1 MSNEDIII
9 EKLLKDD
16 EEFKNIYYEHRLLD
30 EKVADLENKDE
41 LTKQEE
47 LEVKQLKKLKLALKD
62 KMQQIIYTFKNK

>member
-30 EKVADLENKDE
+30 EKVTDLENKDE

>member
-30 EKVADLENKDE
+30 EKVADLENRDE

-47 LEVKQLKKLKLALKD
+47 LEVKQLKKVKLALKD
-62 KMQQIIYTFKNK
+62 KMQHIIYTHKNK

>member
-62 KMQQIIYTFKNK
+62 KMQQIIYTSKNK

>member
-1 MSNEDIII
+1 MSNEDVII

-41 LTKQEE
+41 LSRQEE
-47 LEVKQLKKLKLALKD
+47 LEIKQLKKVKLALKD
-62 KMQQIIYTFKNK
+62 KMQQRINKYKNK

>member
-62 KMQQIIYTFKNK
+62 KMQQIILTFKNN